1 MALARLALTT
11 ACRAEHVIMRNGSG
25 ALAAAATQQQVLEG
39 PVELHPPP
47 ATAGLALPATAGLAF
62 VATTHVLTRGIGRT
76 RAAIGM
82 GVHGQHAGTGTWNV
96 HGGCVGAA

>member
-47 ATAGLALPATAGLAF
+47 ATAGLASPATAG
-62 VATTHVLTRGIGRT
+62 T

-82 GVHGQHAGTGTWNV
+82 GVHGQHAGTGTWHV
-96 HGGCVGAA
+96 HGGCVGVD